1 MFERFTSEARAAA
14 VNGSEEARLLGH
26 PAVGAAHLLLGVAVG
41 SGRAAATLCA
51 AGATP
56 EALRTALAETVD
68 VPTPRRPDPDALRS
82 LGIELEEVR
91 RRAEDAFG
99 PGALERT
106 RAAGGAPCASTPRFG
121 PDGKK
126 SLELALRV
134 ALSLGDRR
142 IVAGHVAIG
151 ACMSDDRVL
160 EAVLRRCGTTPAA
173 VAARVRTVLAAP
185 ERATG

>member
-1 MFERFTSEARAAA
+1 MFERFTSEARAATTNA
-14 VNGSEEARLLGH
+14 SEEARALGH
-26 PAVGAAHLLLGVAVG
+26 PAVGAGHLLLGVAVG
-41 SGRAAATLCA
+41 PGRAAATLRA

-56 EALRTALAETVD
+56 DALRAALAEEVV
-68 VPTPRRPDPDALRS
+68 VPATRRPDPEALRS
-82 LGIELEEVR
+82 LGIELDEVR
-91 RRAEDAFG
+91 RRVEDAFG

-106 RAAGGAPCASTPRFG
+106 RAAGGHAGSTPRFG

-142 IVAGHVAIG
+142 ILAGHVAVG
-151 ACMSDDRVL
+151 ACMSGDGVL
-160 EAVLRRCGTTPAA
+160 ERALRRCGTTPDA
-173 VAARVRTVLAAP
+173 VSTRLRTVLAKP

>member
-1 MFERFTSEARAAA
+1 MFERFTNEARAAA
-14 VNGSEEARLLGH
+14 TNAGEEACALGH
-26 PAVGAAHLLLGVAVG
+26 ATIGAAHLLLGVAVG
-41 SGRAAATLCA
+41 PGRAAAALRA

-56 EALRTALAETVD
+56 DALRAALAEEVG
-68 VPTPRRPDPDALRS
+68 VPAARRPDPEALRS
-82 LGIELEEVR
+82 LGIELDEVR
-91 RRAEDAFG
+91 RRVEDAFG

-106 RAAGGAPCASTPRFG
+106 RAAGGPQGSAPRFG

-151 ACMSDDRVL
+151 ACLSDDRVL
-160 EAVLRRCGTTPAA
+160 EDVLRRCGTTPAA
-173 VAARVRTVLAAP
+173 VAARLRTVLAEP